1 MNKHSIK
8 NCLRQLFLSRLFCG
22 KCLVQFLPVLVFII
36 FTATEIHSQGTRLLR
51 QPSISQDNI
60 AFAYGGEIWVSD
72 FEGQKILRLTSTPA
86 VESNPCFSPDG
97 QWIAFSSNRSGVQSV
112 YIVPSAGGSPKR
124 LTWYPAAATV
134 CGWSPDGSRVLYSTS
149 RDNPPTSFARL
160 WTVSVEGGPS
170 SPVSQQWASDGSF
183 SPDGKRIVIDRI
195 QRWDVEWRN
204 YRGGQNTPLI
214 ILDLSDQSEKLL
226 PNESTM
232 DIRSLWLGNKIYFL
246 SDRDNTSNIWAYD
259 PSSGELE
266 QVTRYTGSEIKWFD
280 GSGSK
285 LAFEREGYLHIYDLD
300 SKDSKQLSLAINADF
315 PWAET
320 KWEDVTRRAT
330 NASLSPT
337 GKRILMEARGEIFTI
352 PAENGDSRNITNSS
366 GAADHAPVW
375 SPKGND
381 IAWFS
386 DSGGQGYA
394 LLIASQDGMTKPRS
408 ISIGESKMAWESK
421 WSPDGKMIAFVDDKV
436 RIRIVDIEKGTVRT
450 ADTGGVNTERGD
462 MGLAWSHDSK
472 WLAYTKTGSN
482 HFRQIKV
489 WSVKNDSIYAMTNSF
504 ADSFSPAWDR
514 DGRHMYFL
522 ASTNLALGS
531 GWANTSAI
539 TSDPDY
545 GAYIINLKKDDSSPF
560 KPKSDEESAAPGK
573 ENKTEDAKKATK
585 TKVTPKK
592 EEKDTTKTAGKVPVE
607 VVIDFSNIERRT
619 ITLPEMRGNF
629 RLTISGPS
637 GTVFVGEQ
645 KEGVSGLVLQKYTLE
660 KQEKKEFISGA
671 SQVSVS
677 SDGSKMLARAGSD
690 WKIMNTAS
698 ASGSDAKPVKI
709 SLKMQLDRLAEWKQI
724 FEEAWRYERD
734 YFYDPGLHG
743 RNWNEVHDRYAP
755 LIPFVRHRADLTY
768 VLDQMNGELSVG
780 HSFVGGGD
788 YPETDVASCGLL
800 GADLVA
806 EHNYWKIS
814 RIYTSESWNPE
825 LTAPL
830 DRPGMN
836 IREGYYL
843 VGINGRELTSG
854 DDPFQYLEGTL
865 DVQTTLHINKEPA
878 FSGSWKEVVKPVSSE
893 SGLKQRAWVEDNRRM
908 VDKLS
913 DGNLA
918 YVWIPNT
925 SGAGFVSFN
934 RYFFA
939 QQDKKGAVIDERFN
953 GGGLLDDYMVDL
965 MNRSLRAA
973 ITNEAPGG
981 NPFRLPAGILGPKVL
996 LINEM
1001 SGSGGD
1007 FFPWVFRHQ
1016 KIGPLIGMRTWGGL
1030 VKSSVHYSMVD
1041 GGTLT
1046 APDNAVYDP
1055 IGRKWIAENEGVP
1068 PDIEIRQDAVS
1079 LSKGLDPQL
1088 ERAVREAL
1096 KLLEQ
1101 EGEVDMAPPAFPKPA
1116 KTGREQ

>member
-1 MNKHSIK
+1 MNEHCFKK
-8 NCLRQLFLSRLFCG
+8 CMRQLLLPLQFCRKNLLQILPFVVLYLFT
-22 KCLVQFLPVLVFII
+22 VPEI
-36 FTATEIHSQGTRLLR
+36 FSQGTRLLR
-51 QPSISQDNI
+51 QPSINQNKI
-60 AFAYGGEIWVSD
+60 AFVYGGEIWVSD
-72 FEGQKILRLTSTPA
+72 FEGQNILRLTSTPA

-97 QWIAFSSNRSGVQSV
+97 LWIAFNSNRSGVQSV
-112 YIVPSAGGSPKR
+112 YIVHSSGGSPKR

-214 ILDLSDQSEKLL
+214 ILDLTDQTEKLL

-232 DIRSLWLGNKIYFL
+232 DIRPMWLGDKIFFL
-246 SDRDNTSNIWAYD
+246 SDRDNTSNIWTFD
-259 PSSGELE
+259 PSSGEIE
-266 QVTRYTGSEIKWFD
+266 QLTRYTGSDIKWLD
-280 GSGSK
+280 GSGNQ
-285 LAFEREGYLHIYDLD
+285 LAFERDGYLHIYNLD
-300 SKDSKQLSLAINADF
+300 SKDSKQLNLTINADF

-320 KWEDVTRRAT
+320 RWEDVTRRAT

-394 LLIASQDGMTKPRS
+394 LLIASQDGMTKPRI
-408 ISIGESKMAWESK
+408 ISAGESKMAWEPK
-421 WSPDGKMIAFVDDKV
+421 WSPDGKYIAFADDKV
-436 RIRIVDIEKGTVRT
+436 RIRIVDVEKGIVRT
-450 ADTGGVNTERGD
+450 ADTGGVNTERGN
-462 MGLAWSHDSK
+462 MGLIWSHDSR

-482 HFRQIKV
+482 HFRQVKA
-489 WSVKNDSIYAMTNSF
+489 WSVKNDSVYAMTNSF

-514 DGRHMYFL
+514 DGRHLYFL

-539 TSDPDY
+539 TSDPSY
-545 GAYIINLKKDDSSPF
+545 GAYIINLKKDDPSPF
-560 KPKSDEESAAPGK
+560 KLKSDEESAAAVT
-573 ENKTEDAKKATK
+573 ENKLPEDAKKATK
-585 TKVTPKK
+585 TKATSKK
-592 EEKDTTKTAGKVPVE
+592 EEKDTTKTTGKEPVE
-607 VVIDFSNIERRT
+607 VVIDFENIERRT
-619 ITLPEMRGNF
+619 ISLPEMRGNF
-629 RLTISGPS
+629 RLTISGPA
-637 GTVFVGEQ
+637 GTVFIGEQ
-645 KEGVSGLVLQKYTLE
+645 KEGVSGFVLQKYTLE
-660 KQEKKEFISGA
+660 KQEKKEFISEA

-677 SDGSKMLARAGSD
+677 SDGNKMLARVGND

-698 ASGSDAKPVKI
+698 ASGSDAKPVRI

-743 RNWNEVHDRYAP
+743 RNWDEVHARYAP

-788 YPETDVASCGLL
+788 YPETDRASCGLL
-800 GADLVA
+800 GADLTA
-806 EHNYWKIS
+806 ENSYWKIS

-843 VGINGRELTSG
+843 VGINGRELTAG
-854 DDPFQYLEGTL
+854 DDPFQYLDGTL

-878 FSGSWKEVVKPVSSE
+878 FSGSWKEVVKPVPSE
-893 SGLKQRAWVEDNRRM
+893 SGLRQRAWVEDNRRM
-908 VDKLS
+908 VDNLS
-913 DGNLA
+913 GGKLA
-918 YVWIPNT
+918 YVWVPNT

-981 NPFRLPAGILGPKVL
+981 SPFRLPAGILGPKVL

-1016 KIGPLIGMRTWGGL
+1016 KIGPLIGMQTWGGL

-1055 IGRKWIAENEGVP
+1055 VSKKWIAENEGIP
-1068 PDIEIRQDAVS
+1068 PDIQIRQDAVS

-1088 ERAVREAL
+1088 ERAVMEAL

-1101 EGEVDMAPPAFPKPA
+1101 QGEIDMAPPAFPKPA
-1116 KTGREQ
+1116 KTGM

>member
-1 MNKHSIK
+1 MWQRFLPRNSRERNLFQI
-8 NCLRQLFLSRLFCG
+8 LPFVVLFLLI
-22 KCLVQFLPVLVFII
+22 VPEI
-36 FTATEIHSQGTRLLR
+36 FSQGTRLLR
-51 QPSISQDNI
+51 QPSISENKI
-60 AFAYGGEIWVSD
+60 AFSYGGEIWVSD
-72 FEGQKILRLTSTPA
+72 FEGQNILRLTSTPA

-97 QWIAFSSNRSGVQSV
+97 LWIAFNSNRSGVQSV
-112 YIVPSAGGSPKR
+112 YIVPSSGGSPKR
-124 LTWYPAAATV
+124 LTWYPAAANV

-204 YRGGQNTPLI
+204 YRGGQNTSLI
-214 ILDLSDQSEKLL
+214 ILDLTDQSEKLL

-232 DIRSLWLGNKIYFL
+232 DIRPMWLGSKIYFL

-266 QVTRYTGSEIKWFD
+266 QLTRYTGSDIKWLD
-280 GSGSK
+280 GSGSR
-285 LAFEREGYLHIYDLD
+285 LAFEREGYLHIYNLD
-300 SKDSKQLSLAINADF
+300 SKDSRQLNLTINTDF

-320 KWEDVTRRAT
+320 RWEDVTRRAT

-408 ISIGESKMAWESK
+408 ISTGESKMAWEPK
-421 WSPDGKMIAFVDDKV
+421 WSPDGKFIAFVDDKV
-436 RIRIVDIEKGTVRT
+436 RIRIVDVEKGTVRT

-462 MGLAWSHDSK
+462 MGLTWSHDSK

-482 HFRQIKV
+482 HFRQVKA
-489 WSVKNDSIYAMTNSF
+489 WSVKKDSVYAMTNSF

-514 DGRHMYFL
+514 DGRHLYFL

-539 TSDPDY
+539 TSDPSY
-545 GAYIINLKKDDSSPF
+545 GAYIINLKKDDPSPF
-560 KPKSDEESAAPGK
+560 KPKSDEESAAAGT
-573 ENKTEDAKKATK
+573 ENKAPEDAKKAAK
-585 TKVTPKK
+585 TKVTSKK
-592 EEKDTTKTAGKVPVE
+592 EEKDTTKTTGKEPVE
-607 VVIDFSNIERRT
+607 VVIDFENIERRT
-619 ITLPEMRGNF
+619 ISLPEMRGNF
-629 RLTISGPS
+629 RLTISGPA
-637 GTVFVGEQ
+637 GTVFIGEQ
-645 KEGVSGLVLQKYTLE
+645 KEGVSGFVLQKYTLE

-671 SQVSVS
+671 SQVSVC
-677 SDGSKMLARAGSD
+677 SDGSKMLARVGSD

-743 RNWNEVHDRYAP
+743 RNWDEVHARYAP

-788 YPETDVASCGLL
+788 YPETDRASCGLL
-800 GADLVA
+800 GADLTA
-806 EHNYWKIS
+806 ENNYWKIS

-825 LTAPL
+825 LAAPL

-836 IREGYYL
+836 VKEGYYL
-843 VGINGRELTSG
+843 VGINGRELTAA
-854 DDPFQYLEGTL
+854 DDPFQYLDGTL
-865 DVQTTLHINKEPA
+865 DIQTTLHINKEPA
-878 FSGSWKEVVKPVSSE
+878 FSGSWKEVVKPVPSE
-893 SGLKQRAWVEDNRRM
+893 SGLRQRAWVEDNRRT

-913 DGNLA
+913 GGKLA
-918 YVWIPNT
+918 YVWVPNT

-981 NPFRLPAGILGPKVL
+981 SPFRLPAGILGPKVL

-1030 VKSSVHYSMVD
+1030 VKSSVHYPMVD

-1055 IGRKWIAENEGVP
+1055 VSKKWIAENEGIP
-1068 PDIEIRQDAVS
+1068 PDIEIRQDALS

-1088 ERAVREAL
+1088 ERAVMEAL
-1096 KLLEQ
+1096 KLLEKQ
-1101 EGEVDMAPPAFPKPA
+1101 GETDMAPPAFPKPA
-1116 KTGREQ
+1116 GTGM